1 VSSSVSRAKR
11 LPGGIR
17 SAQTLGITAQQ
28 TMPAKDRNYEL
39 TPELL
44 SEYRDASLV
53 NSEAL
58 LEEAALLL
66 AHKHHSRAYFLAVSS
81 VEEAGKA
88 VQAYEGLGK
97 NLRDPAVTQ
106 RLKLQFEDHSQKV
119 TSAFSPWIQ
128 ATPDIRDQ
136 IMGFVNLT
144 VDLQFG
150 REASMYTDIHAEK
163 VIVTTPQKQI
173 SREAAT
179 DCVRLAGRVLAYAR
193 PYAEQVQIKTTNRV
207 QDSFFALRPTIFQKM
222 ANTADFWW
230 YYISQMEQGNRTLES
245 AVVDYNA
252 SFFSRGKL
260 FRPETQAE

>member
-1 VSSSVSRAKR
+1 
-11 LPGGIR
+11 
-17 SAQTLGITAQQ
+17 
-28 TMPAKDRNYEL
+28 MPAKDRKYEL
-39 TPELL
+39 TAELL
-44 SEYRDASLV
+44 SEYRNASLV
-53 NSEAL
+53 NAQAL

-66 AHKHHSRAYFLAVSS
+66 AHGHHARAYFLAVSS

-119 TSAFSPWIQ
+119 TSAFSPWVQ
-128 ATPDIRDQ
+128 ATPDIREQ
-136 IMGFVNLT
+136 IMDFVKMM

-173 SREAAT
+173 RKEAAT
-179 DCVRLAGRVLAYAR
+179 DCVRLAGRVLAYVR
-193 PYAEQVQIKTTNRV
+193 PYAEQAQLKTTTRL
-207 QDSFFALRPTIFQKM
+207 QDSFFALRPTVFQKM

-230 YYISQMEQGNRTLES
+230 YYIAQMEQGKAALES
-245 AVVDYNA
+245 AAVDYNNNYLCK
-252 SFFSRGKL
+252 GKL
-260 FRPETQAE
+260 FRPEDTAE